1 MVKKEKIISFIL
13 IFALLVT
20 LIPVSDVQA
29 AGKKNGYYAKIN
41 KGTNVVTIYKNSD
54 NSPYTAFT
62 CSTGQRTPTGTFYT
76 SQKYRWRT
84 LFGPCYGQ
92 YCTRITGSILFHSVW
107 YYSTKKN
114 SQSYAEYNKLGKTA
128 SHGCVRLTV
137 AASKWIYDNCP
148 SGMKVIIFNGSAKD
162 DPLGKPKTIR
172 VSGGRTGWDPT
183 DPDSANPYKTGST
196 KPEITVSKTTLDYGA
211 KVRYSMKCRDS
222 GGSDIT
228 KWVKRSGKINTK
240 KAGDYKVT
248 FSVTDSF
255 GRSAKK
261 TVTYHVRD
269 KGKPVLSGVEEELGI
284 EYNTKI
290 NLREKVRAKTKAGT
304 DLTDKIRIYVKQPKE
319 SGYRECT
326 KDKYTFDRLG
336 VYRIKYTVKN
346 PSGGKTAEK
355 ILKVTVAD
363 TQPPV
368 LNSERDWDS
377 LYKEMQKEQTVL
389 SWEELMEDV
398 SAFLVSGA
406 ELTDTVKITITSP
419 SGETAELVKGME
431 YTVSGSGEYQL
442 TYTVYNASVSTVRT
456 RTLTAVLPQ
465 ENAQPEE
472 F

>member
-1 MVKKEKIISFIL
+1 MVKKEKITAFFLIL
-13 IFALLVT
+13 AMIIA
-20 LIPVSDVQA
+20 LIPVADVQA
-29 AGKKNGYYAKIN
+29 AEKKKGYYAKVN

-62 CSTGQRTPTGTFYT
+62 CSTGQNTPTGTFYT
-76 SQKYRWRT
+76 KQKYRWWA
-84 LFGPCYGQ
+84 LYGPSYGQ

-183 DPDSANPYKTGST
+183 DPDSANPYETRST
-196 KPEITVSKTTLDYGA
+196 KPQITVSATTLNYGD
-211 KVRYSMKCRDS
+211 KVRYSMKCKDS
-222 GGSDIT
+222 GGYDIT

-261 TVTYHVRD
+261 TVVYHVRD
-269 KGKPVLSGVEEELGI
+269 KGKPNISGVQKELSV
-284 EYNTKI
+284 EYKTKVD
-290 NLREKVRAKTKAGT
+290 LRKNVRAKTKAGT
-304 DLTDKIRIYVKQPKE
+304 DLTGKIKIYVKGPEE
-319 SGYRECT
+319 SGYSEFL
-326 KDKYTFDRLG
+326 KDKYTFDKLG
-336 VYRIKYTVKN
+336 IYQIKYTVKN
-346 PSGGKTAEK
+346 PSGGKTDEK
-355 ILKVTVAD
+355 ILTVTVVD
-363 TQPPV
+363 TKAPV
-368 LNSERDWDS
+368 LNSEREWDI
-377 LYKEMQKEQTVL
+377 LYRNTEENALL

-398 SAFLVSGA
+398 TASLVSGA
-406 ELTDTVKITITSP
+406 DITDTVRITITSP
-419 SGETAELVKGME
+419 AGEKEELTKGME
-431 YTVSGSGEYQL
+431 YTLSEDGEYQL
-442 TYTVYNASVSTVRT
+442 SYTVFNNSVSTTKT
-456 RTLTAVLPQ
+456 RLLVVQSGISQDSTLA
-465 ENAQPEE
+465 
-472 F
+472 